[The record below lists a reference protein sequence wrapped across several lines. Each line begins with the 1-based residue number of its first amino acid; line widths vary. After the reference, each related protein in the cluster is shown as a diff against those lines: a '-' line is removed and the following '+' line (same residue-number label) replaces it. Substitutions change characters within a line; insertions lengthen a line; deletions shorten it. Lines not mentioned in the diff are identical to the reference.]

1 MPHDPLLT
9 QPATESVSDVDSQN
23 SSEEQIAGTPQPGV
37 AQQHATRLIFLLSG
51 FAMAAWAPLVPFVKL
66 RLDISDGTLGLLL
79 LCIGAGSTFS
89 MPLTGFL
96 TGKLGCKTVILI
108 ASTLLLLALPLLTLM
123 NSVEGMA
130 LILLVFGAAI
140 GMVDVAMN
148 VHAVVVEKASGRA
161 MMSGFHG
168 FFSMG
173 SIFGA
178 LAITGLL
185 FLGMTPFISVMIVV
199 AALAVL
205 VVLTS
210 PHFWKDTRHDG
221 DGPMFVL
228 PRGWVI
234 LLGFLCFVMFLTEG
248 SMLDWGA
255 LFLTTERGVSA
266 HQAGLGYAVFSI
278 AMTLGRLTGDRI
290 IAAMGRYKVLM
301 FGSLCASLG
310 MILLTTVDNLWFAGL
325 GFIMTGFGASNLVP
339 IMFSAAGNQTAM
351 PASMAIASVTTL
363 GYAGILA
370 GPALIGFIAQLSSLS
385 VALGCVAAMMLCVT
399 ACAKAVLR

>member
-1 MPHDPLLT
+1 MSPEPMTTASSPEYPLT
-9 QPATESVSDVDSQN
+9 AAPV
-23 SSEEQIAGTPQPGV
+23 PGK
-37 AQQHATRLIFLLSG
+37 AQRHATRLIFLLSG

-66 RLDISDGTLGLLL
+66 RLAISDGTLGLLL

-108 ASTLLLLALPLLTLM
+108 ASVLLLLALPLLTLM
-123 NSVEGMA
+123 DSTAGMA
-130 LILLVFGAAI
+130 VVLLVFGAAI
-140 GMVDVAMN
+140 GMIDVAMN
-148 VHAVVVEKASGRA
+148 VHAIVVEKASGRA

-178 LAITGLL
+178 LAVTGLL
-185 FLGMTPFISVMIVV
+185 FFGLTPFESVMLVV
-199 AALAVL
+199 ILLAVL
-205 VVLTS
+205 TVVTS
-210 PHFWKDTRHDG
+210 PHLWRETRHDG
-221 DGPMFVL
+221 DGPIFVL

-255 LFLTTERGVSA
+255 LFLTTERGVAA
-266 HQAGLGYAVFSI
+266 HQAGLGYAVFSV
-278 AMTLGRLTGDRI
+278 AMTAGRLTGDKI
-290 IAAMGRYKVLM
+290 IAAFGRYKVLM
-301 FGSLCASLG
+301 YGSLCASLG
-310 MILLTTVDNLWFAGL
+310 LILLTLVDNLWIAGL
-325 GFIMTGFGASNLVP
+325 GFVMIGFGASNLVP
-339 IMFSAAGNQTAM
+339 IMFSAAGNQTSM

-370 GPALIGFIAQLSSLS
+370 GPALIGFIAQVSSLS
-385 VALGCVAAMMLCVT
+385 FALGCVAAMMLCVT
-399 ACAKAVLR
+399 ACARAVVR

>member
-1 MPHDPLLT
+1 MSHDPMT
-9 QPATESVSDVDSQN
+9 TDSSPALPRAAASV
-23 SSEEQIAGTPQPGV
+23 PGV
-37 AQQHATRLIFLLSG
+37 AQQHATRLTFLLSG

-66 RLDISDGTLGLLL
+66 RLAISDGTLGLLL

-108 ASTLLLLALPLLTLM
+108 ASTLLLLSLPLLTLM
-123 NSVEGMA
+123 DSTAGMA
-130 LILLVFGAAI
+130 LILLVFGAAM
-140 GMVDVAMN
+140 GMIDVAMN

-178 LAITGLL
+178 LAVTGLL
-185 FLGMTPFISVMIVV
+185 FLGLTPFQSV
-199 AALAVL
+199 VL
-205 VVLTS
+205 VVILLAILVVFTS
-210 PHFWKDTRHDG
+210 PHLWRHTRHEG
-221 DGPMFVL
+221 DGPIFVL
-228 PRGWVI
+228 PRGWVV
-234 LLGFLCFVMFLTEG
+234 LLGFLCFVMFMTEG

-266 HQAGLGYAVFSI
+266 HQAGLGYAVFSV
-278 AMTLGRLTGDRI
+278 AMTAGRLTGDRI
-290 IAAMGRYKVLM
+290 IATFGRFNVLM
-301 FGSLCASLG
+301 YGSLCASLG
-310 MILLTTVDNLWFAGL
+310 LVLLTTVDNFWIAGL
-325 GFIMTGFGASNLVP
+325 GFVMIGFGAANLVP
-339 IMFSAAGNQTAM
+339 IMFSAAGNQTSM

-370 GPALIGFIAQLSSLS
+370 GPALIGFIAQVSSLS
-385 VALGCVAAMMLCVT
+385 IALGCVAAMMLCVA
-399 ACAKAVLR
+399 ACARAVVR

>member
-1 MPHDPLLT
+1 MSHDPIT
-9 QPATESVSDVDSQN
+9 AQS
-23 SSEEQIAGTPQPGV
+23 SSEIIATGAAQPGV
-37 AQQHATRLIFLLSG
+37 AQQHATRIIFLLSG

-66 RLDISDGTLGLLL
+66 RLAISDGTLGLLL

-89 MPLTGFL
+89 MPLTGFM

-108 ASTLLLLALPLLTLM
+108 ASILLLLALPLLSLM
-123 NSVEGMA
+123 DSITGMA
-130 LILLVFGAAI
+130 LVLLVFGAAI
-140 GMVDVAMN
+140 GMIDVAMN

-168 FFSMG
+168 FFSLG

-178 LAITGLL
+178 VAVTGLL
-185 FLGMTPFISVMIVV
+185 FVGLTPFQSVM
-199 AALAVL
+199 L
-205 VVLTS
+205 VVVLLAILVTMTS
-210 PHFWKDTRHDG
+210 PHLWRETRHDG

-234 LLGFLCFVMFLTEG
+234 LLGFLCFVMFMTEG

-266 HQAGLGYAVFSI
+266 HQAGLGYAIFSV
-278 AMTLGRLTGDRI
+278 AMTAGRLAGDRI
-290 IAAMGRYKVLM
+290 VSALGRYNVLM
-301 FGSLCASLG
+301 YGSLCATCGL
-310 MILLTTVDNLWFAGL
+310 ILLTAVDNLWIAGL
-325 GFIMTGFGASNLVP
+325 GFVMIGFGASNLVP
-339 IMFSAAGNQTAM
+339 IMFSAAGNQTSM

-370 GPALIGFIAQLSSLS
+370 GPALIGFIAQVSSLS

-399 ACAKAVLR
+399 VCAKAVVR

>member
-1 MPHDPLLT
+1 MP
-9 QPATESVSDVDSQN
+9 SDTMTSGNASAVF
-23 SSEEQIAGTPQPGV
+23 PGLPGR
-37 AQQHATRLIFLLSG
+37 AQQYATRIIFLLSG

-79 LCIGAGSTFS
+79 LCIGAGSTLS

-96 TGKLGCKTVILI
+96 TGRLGCKTVILV
-108 ASTLLLLALPLLTLM
+108 ASALLCLDLPLLTLM
-123 NSVEGMA
+123 NSTGGMA
-130 LILLVFGAAI
+130 FALMVFGATM

-168 FFSMG
+168 FFSLG

-178 LAITGLL
+178 LVVSALLYVGL
-185 FLGMTPFISVMIVV
+185 TPFQSILLVV
-199 AALAVL
+199 VV
-205 VVLTS
+205 VVLTLIPTS
-210 PHFWKDTRHDG
+210 PYFWRHTRNGG

-234 LLGFLCFVMFLTEG
+234 FLGLLCFVMFMTEG
-248 SMLDWGA
+248 SMLDWSA
-255 LFLTTERGVSA
+255 LFLATERGVST
-266 HQAGLGYAVFSI
+266 HQAGIGYAIFSI
-278 AMTLGRLTGDRI
+278 AMTAGRLTGDRI
-290 IAAMGRYKVLM
+290 IHAIGRYKVLL

-310 MILLTTVDNLWFAGL
+310 MVLLVSVDNLWIAGL

-351 PASMAIASVTTL
+351 PANLAIASVTTL

-385 VALGCVAAMMLCVT
+385 VALSCVAALLLLVT
-399 ACAKAVLR
+399 ASARAVTR

>member
-1 MPHDPLLT
+1 MPSDSTTLGKASAIF
-9 QPATESVSDVDSQN
+9 PAL
-23 SSEEQIAGTPQPGV
+23 PGR
-37 AQQHATRLIFLLSG
+37 AQQYATRIIFLLSG

-96 TGKLGCKTVILI
+96 TGRLGCKTVILL
-108 ASTLLLLALPLLTLM
+108 ASAILCIDLPLLTLM
-123 NSVEGMA
+123 NSTAGMA
-130 LILLVFGAAI
+130 IALMVFGAAI

-148 VHAVVVEKASGRA
+148 VHAVVVEKASGKA

-168 FFSMG
+168 FFSLG

-178 LAITGLL
+178 LLVSALLYFGL
-185 FLGMTPFISVMIVV
+185 TPFQSILLVAVVV
-199 AALAVL
+199 AVTLL
-205 VVLTS
+205 PTS
-210 PHFWKDTRHDG
+210 PHFWRDTRQNG

-234 LLGFLCFVMFLTEG
+234 FLGLLCFVMFMTEG
-248 SMLDWGA
+248 SMLDWSA
-255 LFLTTERGVSA
+255 LFLATERGVST
-266 HQAGLGYAVFSI
+266 HQAGIGYAVFSI
-278 AMTLGRLTGDRI
+278 AMTAGRLTGDRI
-290 IAAMGRYKVLM
+290 INILGRYKVLL

-310 MILLTTVDNLWFAGL
+310 MVLLVSVDNLWVAGL

-351 PASMAIASVTTL
+351 PANLAIASVTTL

-385 VALGCVAAMMLCVT
+385 VALSCVAALLLLVT
-399 ACAKAVLR
+399 ASARAVTR

>member
-1 MPHDPLLT
+1 MPSDTTTSGKASGVIL
-9 QPATESVSDVDSQN
+9 SV
-23 SSEEQIAGTPQPGV
+23 PGR
-37 AQQHATRLIFLLSG
+37 AQQHATRVIFLLSG

-96 TGKLGCKTVILI
+96 TGRLGCKTVILL
-108 ASTLLLLALPLLTLM
+108 ASGILCLDLPLLTLM
-123 NSVEGMA
+123 ESTAGMA
-130 LILLVFGAAI
+130 VVLMVFGAAI

-148 VHAVVVEKASGRA
+148 VHAVVVEKASGKA

-168 FFSMG
+168 FFSLG

-178 LAITGLL
+178 LAVSALLYFGL
-185 FLGMTPFISVMIVV
+185 TPFQSILLVV
-199 AALAVL
+199 VL
-205 VVLTS
+205 VALTLIPTS
-210 PHFWKDTRHDG
+210 PHFWRHTRNG
-221 DGPMFVL
+221 ADGPMFVL

-234 LLGFLCFVMFLTEG
+234 FLGLLCFVMFMTEG
-248 SMLDWGA
+248 SMLDWSA
-255 LFLTTERGVSA
+255 LYLATERGVST
-266 HQAGLGYAVFSI
+266 HQAGIGYAVFSI
-278 AMTLGRLTGDRI
+278 AMTAGRLTGDRI
-290 IAAMGRYKVLM
+290 INAMGRYKVLL

-310 MILLTTVDNLWFAGL
+310 MVLLVSVDNLWVAGV

-351 PASMAIASVTTL
+351 PANLAIASVTTL

-385 VALGCVAAMMLCVT
+385 VALSCVAALLLLVT
-399 ACAKAVLR
+399 ASARAVTR

>member
-1 MPHDPLLT
+1 MPSDTTTSGKVSALSSPL
-9 QPATESVSDVDSQN
+9 
-23 SSEEQIAGTPQPGV
+23 PGR
-37 AQQHATRLIFLLSG
+37 AQQHATRVIFLLSG

-96 TGKLGCKTVILI
+96 TGRLGCKTVILL
-108 ASTLLLLALPLLTLM
+108 ASAILCLDLPLLTLM
-123 NSVEGMA
+123 ESTTGMA
-130 LILLVFGAAI
+130 VVLMVFGAAI

-148 VHAVVVEKASGRA
+148 VHAVVVEKASGKA

-168 FFSMG
+168 FFSLG

-178 LAITGLL
+178 LAVSALLYFGL
-185 FLGMTPFISVMIVV
+185 TPFQSILLVV
-199 AALAVL
+199 AVVALTL
-205 VVLTS
+205 IPTS
-210 PHFWKDTRHDG
+210 PHFWRHTRNSA

-234 LLGFLCFVMFLTEG
+234 FLGLLCFVMFMTEG
-248 SMLDWGA
+248 SMLDWSA
-255 LFLTTERGVSA
+255 LYLATERGVST
-266 HQAGLGYAVFSI
+266 HQAGIGYAVFSI
-278 AMTLGRLTGDRI
+278 AMTAGRLTGDRI
-290 IAAMGRYKVLM
+290 INAMGRYKVLL

-310 MILLTTVDNLWFAGL
+310 MVLLVSVDNLWVAGL

-351 PASMAIASVTTL
+351 PANLAIASVTTL

-385 VALGCVAAMMLCVT
+385 VALSCVAALLLLVT
-399 ACAKAVLR
+399 ASARAVTR

>member
-9 QPATESVSDVDSQN
+9 QPATENVSDVDSQN
-23 SSEEQIAGTPQPGV
+23 ASEERSAGMPQPGV

-51 FAMAAWAPLVPFVKL
+51 FVMAAWAPLVPFVKL

-278 AMTLGRLTGDRI
+278 AMTIGRLTGDRI

-399 ACAKAVLR
+399 VCAKAVLR

>member
-1 MPHDPLLT
+1 
-9 QPATESVSDVDSQN
+9 
-23 SSEEQIAGTPQPGV
+23 
-37 AQQHATRLIFLLSG
+37 
-51 FAMAAWAPLVPFVKL
+51 MAAWAPLVPFVKL

-278 AMTLGRLTGDRI
+278 AMTIGRLTGDRI

-399 ACAKAVLR
+399 VCAKAVLR